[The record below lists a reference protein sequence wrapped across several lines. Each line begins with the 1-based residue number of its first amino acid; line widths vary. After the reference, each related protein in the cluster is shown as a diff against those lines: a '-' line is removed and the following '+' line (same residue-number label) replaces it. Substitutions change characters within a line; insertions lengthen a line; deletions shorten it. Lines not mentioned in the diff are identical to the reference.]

1 MKAVY
6 ASIES
11 VSNAIKRDA
20 RRWDLSL
27 ISISIVTSTDD
38 FNKLDQ
44 SFMYSQLLTDII
56 RKLEDDHGE
65 AKKRFV
71 KFLRRQ
77 YAGNNAQL
85 KIIDEFERDYYL
97 HSPVWWYTR
106 DIFMYSMINQALRTQ
121 DIEILMKMGFF
132 MRDLHLQIE
141 QLHDQQFKNKET
153 LIVYRGQRLSTDD
166 FAKVRNNIGG
176 LLSFNNFMSTSA
188 QENVGSSIYAESA
201 RQDPDTIAIFFRI
214 RIDSAVTSVP
224 FASVND
230 TSYFESAE
238 DEIILSMHTIF
249 RIDDVK
255 FLADRLWEV
264 QLSSTSDNDQQ
275 LKHLTQTI
283 EKEIQGGIGWHRL
296 GRLLIRLA
304 KYEQAEEIY
313 KELLDWTP
321 DTNYEEISTYYIQ
334 LAYISDENG
343 NLLNALE
350 YYLKAQRIL
359 QQFLPSDDPRVT
371 IVESNIGGV
380 YRSMGDYSKALLSM
394 QNVLRV
400 REKSLPSDD
409 IQLASTYNNMGE
421 IYRSMKDYSNALYFY
436 EKALKIFQEK
446 LPSIHPTLA
455 ICYNNIADVCHYMG
469 KFSSALFFCEKVLE
483 IQQRSLPPDH
493 PDLAVTYNNLGR
505 IHQSKGEL
513 LTAISFYQK
522 TIAIRKKRLSE
533 DHLDMALTYN
543 HIGLLYQSIGDYNNA
558 ISFQSK
564 TLEIQEKNLISTHP
578 NLANAYKNLA
588 KSYQSMGDYIKA
600 LPLYQKVIDIG
611 EKFPFENHLSLS
623 FVYNNMGQ
631 IYHSSGDYT
640 KALVYYQQAL
650 KVSVKY
656 LSENHPLIAVTY
668 FNQAKALED
677 LGHHQAAIENY
688 ERAID
693 IGRHSFEPNDHRMLL
708 FQTSLQTIRQNLRD
722 QSLDLSNS

>member
-1 MKAVY
+1 M
-6 ASIES
+6 
-11 VSNAIKRDA
+11 
-20 RRWDLSL
+20 
-27 ISISIVTSTDD
+27 
-38 FNKLDQ
+38 
-44 SFMYSQLLTDII
+44 LTDII

-65 AKKRFV
+65 AKNRFV
-71 KFLRRQ
+71 KFLRHQ
-77 YAGNNAQL
+77 YAGNDAQL

-132 MRDLHLQIE
+132 IRDLHLQIE
-141 QLHDQQFKNKET
+141 QLYIQQFKNKET
-153 LIVYRGQRLSTDD
+153 FIVYRGQRLSTDD
-166 FAKVRNNIGG
+166 FTKVRNNIGG
-176 LLSFNNFMSTSA
+176 LLSFNNFMSTSV
-188 QENVGSSIYAESA
+188 QENVGSSIYADSA
-201 RQDPDTIAIFFRI
+201 RQDPNTIAIFFRM

-230 TSYFESAE
+230 TSYFGNAE
-238 DEIILSMHTIF
+238 DEILFSMHTIF

-296 GRLLIRLA
+296 GRLLIKLA
-304 KYEQAEEIY
+304 KYEEAEEIY

-321 DTNYEEISTYYIQ
+321 VTNYGEISTYYIQ
-334 LAYISDENG
+334 LAYISGENS
-343 NLLNALE
+343 NLMNALE

-359 QQFLPSDDPRVT
+359 QQFLPPDDPRVT
-371 IVESNIGGV
+371 IVENNIGGV
-380 YRSMGDYSKALLSM
+380 YQSMGDYSKALLSM
-394 QNVLRV
+394 QKVLRV
-400 REKSLPSDD
+400 REESLSSDD
-409 IQLASTYNNMGE
+409 LQLASTYNNMGE
-421 IYRSMKDYSNALYFY
+421 IYRSMKDYSNASSFY
-436 EKALKIFQEK
+436 EKALQIFQEK

-455 ICYNNIADVCHYMG
+455 ICYNNIADVYHCMG
-469 KFSSALFFCEKVLE
+469 KLSSALFFCEKVLE
-483 IQQRSLPPDH
+483 IQQRSLPSDH
-493 PDLAVTYNNLGR
+493 PDLAITYNNLGR
-505 IHQSKGEL
+505 IHQSKGDP

-522 TIAIRKKRLSE
+522 TTEIRKKRLSE
-533 DHLDMALTYN
+533 NHLDMALTYN

-578 NLANAYKNLA
+578 NLADAYRNLA

-611 EKFPFENHLSLS
+611 EQSPSENYLSLS
-623 FVYNNMGQ
+623 FTYNNMGQ
-631 IYHSSGDYT
+631 MYHSSKDYT
-640 KALVYYQQAL
+640 QALLCYQKALE
-650 KVSVKY
+650 VSVKY
-656 LSENHPLIAVTY
+656 LSENHSLIAVTY

-677 LGHHQAAIENY
+677 LGQHQAAIKNY

-708 FQTSLQTIRQNLRD
+708 FRTSLETIHQNLRD
-722 QSLDLSNS
+722 Q